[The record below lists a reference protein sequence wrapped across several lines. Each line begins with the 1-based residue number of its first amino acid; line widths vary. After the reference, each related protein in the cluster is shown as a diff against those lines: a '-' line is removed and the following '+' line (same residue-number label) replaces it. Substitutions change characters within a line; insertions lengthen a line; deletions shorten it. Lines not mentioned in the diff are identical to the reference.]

1 MSSRDPA
8 AELAVRVAAGDDAA
22 GRELVALMRPLV
34 SAMAA
39 RFAGRVPR
47 SDLEQAGMVGVLH
60 AARGFDPSQGT
71 PFGGYAA
78 PFVTGE
84 MLSCVRQLASPV
96 RVPRSVADAERTVN
110 RAIEQLTMRDGRSP
124 TPDEIAA
131 HTGLDADAV
140 LEALR
145 ARVASTAVGLD
156 EPGVEYPSTPDPALQ
171 DVERRLDLGARLDRL
186 DARSRRAVV
195 LRFGL
200 ELSQREIAQRLGISQ
215 MHVSR
220 LLRAAMV
227 TLADDGEDGNAASE

>member
-1 MSSRDPA
+1 VSSPDRA
-8 AELAVRVAAGDDAA
+8 AELAVQAAAGDDAA
-22 GRELVALMRPLV
+22 AGELVTVMRPLV

-60 AARGFDPSQGT
+60 AARGYDPGHGT

-78 PFVTGE
+78 QFVMGE

-96 RVPRSVADAERTVN
+96 RVPRSVADAERAVN
-110 RAIEQLTMRDGRSP
+110 RAIEELTVRDGRSP

-131 HTGLDADAV
+131 HTGLAGDAV

-156 EPGVEYPSTPDPALQ
+156 EAGVEHPSTPDPALQ
-171 DVERRLDLGARLDRL
+171 GIERRLDLGARLDRL
-186 DARSRRAVV
+186 DGRSRTAVV

-200 ELSQREIAQRLGISQ
+200 ELSQREIAERLGISQ

-227 TLADDGEDGNAASE
+227 TLADDGEGANAARR